1 MRRYLHFLLLLAT
14 GLLILLLG
22 DCTSRSSTGIT
33 DFLNLHDTVR
43 YVGMETCRSCHANV
57 HDTYIHTGMGASF
70 GRATPGRSKASF
82 GDHALVHDP
91 ASDFYYYPFFQDSV
105 LYIREFRLEG
115 GDTVHNRLEI
125 VSYIVGSG
133 HHTNSHIID
142 RNGYLYQ
149 APITYYTQSKRW
161 DLAPGYEDGANSRF
175 SRILATECITCHNHL
190 PGHVAGSENKYFEM
204 PEGIACERCH
214 GPGQLHVEAM
224 LAGKTVDTA
233 RVADRTIVNPRRLP
247 RDRQT
252 DLCQR
257 CHLQGVA
264 VLKPGRSFFDF
275 RPGMALHEVMN
286 VFLPRYEDSDERF
299 IMASQADRLRLSAC
313 YLQSKELTCI
323 TCHHPHV
330 SVRDTGREK
339 YNQACRSCHQKQ
351 GCSAPLAERQARGD
365 DCAGCHMPRS
375 GSIDIPHV
383 SITDHYI
390 RKDYRAG
397 RLKDAE
403 RGKAGRFLGLQS
415 MASTVAS
422 PVEMAE
428 GYIALYDKFVFDEAM
443 LDSAASWLVR
453 ARDKEERLFPVRVH
467 LLFARRD
474 YGALGLIADQ
484 RDTLGL
490 DAWTAYRLG
499 EGSMKSL
506 RHRKGLLFLARA
518 AAQAPFNL
526 EFQEKYGV
534 ALGMNGKGEAAER
547 IFRLVL
553 LEDPARP
560 LALTNLG
567 YLRALQ
573 GDYAAAETYYRKAL
587 ALDPDFAQARENLDA
602 LRQVLKKRADRR

>member
-1 MRRYLHFLLLLAT
+1 MRRWLPVYLLLAT
-14 GLLILLLG
+14 GLSVLVLG
-22 DCTSRSSTGIT
+22 DCTPRSGVGRT

-43 YVGMETCRSCHANV
+43 YVGMETCRSCHANI

-70 GRATPGRSKASF
+70 GRATPSRSGADF
-82 GDHALVHDP
+82 GTHALVHDP
-91 ASDFYYYPFFQDSV
+91 DTDFYYYPFFQDSV
-105 LYIREFRLEG
+105 MYIREFRLSG
-115 GDTVHNRLEI
+115 KDTVHNRLEKI
-125 VSYIVGSG
+125 SYIVGSG

-190 PGHVAGSENKYFEM
+190 PGHVAGSENKYFDM
-204 PEGIACERCH
+204 PEGIGCERCH

-224 LAGKTVDTA
+224 LAGRTVDTS

-264 VLKPGRSFFDF
+264 VLKPGRTFFDF
-275 RPGMALHEVMN
+275 RPGMALGEVMN
-286 VFLPRYEDSDERF
+286 VFLPRYADSDERF
-299 IMASQADRLRLSAC
+299 IMASQADRLRQSAC

-330 SVRDTGREK
+330 SVKVTGKEK
-339 YNQACRSCHQKQ
+339 YNQACQGCHVKK
-351 GCSAPLAERQARGD
+351 GCSAPMAERKAKQD
-365 DCAGCHMPRS
+365 DCSGCHMPKS

-383 SITDHYI
+383 SITDHFI
-390 RKDYRAG
+390 RKDYRPAPPVAG
-397 RLKDAE
+397 TGGNRF
-403 RGKAGRFLGLQS
+403 AGLVSL
-415 MASTVAS
+415 ASDRVS
-422 PVEMAE
+422 PAEMAE
-428 GYIALYDKFVFDEAM
+428 GYLALFDKFVPDPAM
-443 LDSAASWLVR
+443 LDSARVWLDR
-453 ARDKEERLFPVRVH
+453 SRDGEDRLFPLRVH
-467 LLFARRD
+467 LLFARGE
-474 YGALGLIADQ
+474 YGAVGKLADQ
-484 RDTLGL
+484 RDTAGV

-499 EGSMKSL
+499 ESCMQSL
-506 RHRKGLLFLARA
+506 RHRKGLQFLSRA
-518 AAQAPFNL
+518 ALQAPLNL

-534 ALGMNGKGEAAER
+534 ALAMGGKSEEAER
-547 IFRLVL
+547 VFRMVL
-553 LEDPARP
+553 LEDPSRP

-573 GDYAAAETYYRKAL
+573 GDYTAAETYYRKAL
-587 ALDPDFAQARENLDA
+587 ALDPDFRQARENLDA
-602 LRQVLKKRADRR
+602 LRQVVNKRADRR